1 MNTDKCL
8 IVSLNVFSV
17 CKEPSRDPSAAAP
30 FRGVLSNVE
39 GKKGKDRKGGCNKD
53 QTRVGVNILGSRVD
67 TRKLRFFCIPSLQPY
82 LEVSP
87 LSSWWVQQ
95 RLGGCV
101 CAYVCVCKYAYMHFQ
116 VSTATSLAWN
126 HEVNP

>member
-1 MNTDKCL
+1 MCATTITKTVNTDKCL

-39 GKKGKDRKGGCNKD
+39 GKKGKDRIEGCNKD

-67 TRKLRFFCIPSLQPY
+67 TRKLRFPFFVFLPCNPTLRSLHC
-82 LEVSP
+82 L
-87 LSSWWVQQ
+87 
-95 RLGGCV
+95 LGGC
-101 CAYVCVCKYAYMHFQ
+101 
-116 VSTATSLAWN
+116 N
-126 HEVNP
+126 RD